1 MRKVFFVVNQLS
13 EFTFQLYLQKYLYNV
28 EVAVGTEVPMMP
40 YEYSM
45 VILWSCKKIITPNS
59 DYRNYIVFHSS
70 DLSKGR
76 GGAPI
81 YYSFSNSQDYYVISG
96 IFADQRMDSG
106 DVVVKARFKMKDN
119 YVASVVREW
128 DNEISILLIKLLL
141 DKYPDDKIVG
151 VKQTGADSYM
161 KRRKPEDSEIDVNER
176 LVDLLPHIRGCEKK
190 YPAFFRQGDE
200 MFNIFVEPVS
210 KLKFPDDI
218 EILFPECGGGTYK
231 RLQYETH
238 DPPGEGVMHL
248 SFVDNT
254 PQSNFA
260 KQFSNLTH
268 FKQNRFHPLVWIN
281 GEPIIGNNVYIGGM
295 SEINAKGVSV
305 IIEDNCDIASFVSI
319 NAADSHK
326 CCIDIADKV
335 ERKSIHLEKNV
346 FVGSHSVIKG
356 GVHIGH
362 HSVVAAG
369 TVVDACDV
377 PPYSLIIGNPM
388 VVKEGYYDLSQQTN
402 V

>member
-13 EFTFQLYLQKYLYNV
+13 EFTFQSYIQKYLCNV
-28 EVAVGTEVPMMP
+28 EVSIGTEVPAMP

-45 VILWSCKKIITPNS
+45 VILWSYQKIITPNS
-59 DYRNYIVFHSS
+59 DYRNYIAFHSS
-70 DLSKGR
+70 GLPKGR
-76 GGAPI
+76 GWAPL
-81 YYSFSNSQDYYVISG
+81 YYSFANSQDYYVISG
-96 IFADQRMDSG
+96 IFADKRVDAG
-106 DVVVKARFKMKDN
+106 DVVIKARFKMKEN
-119 YVASVVREW
+119 YVASMIREW
-128 DNEISILLIKLLL
+128 DDEISILLVKLLL
-141 DKYPDDKIVG
+141 DKYLDDKIDG
-151 VKQTGADSYM
+151 IKQTGTYSYM
-161 KRRKPEDSEIDVNER
+161 NRRKPEDSEIDVNER
-176 LVDLLPHIRGCEKK
+176 LIDLLPHIRGCEKN
-190 YPAFFRQGDE
+190 YPTFFRQGDE
-200 MFNIFVEPVS
+200 LFNIFVEPVS
-210 KLKFPDDI
+210 KPKFPEDI
-218 EILFPECGGGTYK
+218 EIFFPERGGGNYK
-231 RLQYETH
+231 RIQELLMDIKGGGGIITC
-238 DPPGEGVMHL
+238 
-248 SFVDNT
+248 SFIDDNS
-254 PQSNFA
+254 QINFA
-260 KQFSNLTH
+260 KYFSNLTH

-281 GEPIIGNNVYIGGM
+281 GEPIIGENVYIGGM
-295 SEINAKGVSV
+295 SEVNAKDASV

-388 VVKEGYYDLSQQTN
+388 IIKEGYYDLSQ
-402 V
+402 